1 MADVKFGAKEVMDC
15 ILYNMATG
23 LPEIFFDSLKTSS
36 ISVTS
41 EKVYARGGRGNP
53 KLITWET
60 NKEATLTIEDA
71 LISPKSLELISGIA
85 RTTGAQ
91 TLYMRQ
97 ATEYADGVDKG
108 KFYPLTTD
116 ATGMVELAFTPKESA
131 ANIICYESDD
141 DCGTRIPMNGA
152 TLSGKELTLGV
163 TYANKGVVVYYTYDS
178 AATADTFIID
188 ASHFSGTYKLV
199 GNTVVRNQETG
210 QDEGF
215 QIVIPNLKWTSN
227 LELGFAAE
235 GDPATTSFEC
245 EIMQDGAS
253 GTMIQMIK
261 Y

>member
-1 MADVKFGAKEVMDC
+1 MANVKFGAKEVMDC
-15 ILYNMATG
+15 TLYSMATG
-23 LPEIFFDSLKTSS
+23 LPVLYFDSLKTSS
-36 ISVTS
+36 ISVKS

-91 TLYMRQ
+91 AIYMRQ
-97 ATEYADGVDKG
+97 ATEYEDGVDKG
-108 KFYPLTTD
+108 KFYLLTTD
-116 ATGMVELAFTPKESA
+116 ATGKVVLGFTPKEQV
-131 ANIICYESDD
+131 ANIVCYEAED

-152 TLSGKELTLGV
+152 TLSGNELTLGA
-163 TYANKGVVVYYTYDS
+163 TYANKAVVVYYTYDS
-178 AATADTFIID
+178 VATADTFIID

-199 GNTVVRNQETG
+199 GDTIIRNQETG
-210 QDEGF
+210 QDEAF
-215 QIVIPNLKWTSN
+215 QVVIPNLKWTSN

-235 GDPATTSFEC
+235 GDPATTTFEC